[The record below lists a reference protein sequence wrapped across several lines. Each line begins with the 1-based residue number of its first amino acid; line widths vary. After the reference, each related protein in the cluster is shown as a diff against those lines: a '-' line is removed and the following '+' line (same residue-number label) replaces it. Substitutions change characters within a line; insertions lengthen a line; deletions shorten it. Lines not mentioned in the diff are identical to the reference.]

1 LILSTWLLG
10 FLELQ
15 NDGNPS
21 YSDSF
26 PCINRI
32 HAIQTTNA
40 LMLKFISY
48 THFAVTPTCFGLAL
62 SSSGS

>member
-1 LILSTWLLG
+1 LILSTQLIG
-10 FLELQ
+10 ILELQ
-15 NDGNPS
+15 NDGNQS
-21 YSDSF
+21 YSYSF

-32 HAIQTTNA
+32 HTIQPTNV

-48 THFAVTPTCFGLAL
+48 THFAVTAACFGLSL